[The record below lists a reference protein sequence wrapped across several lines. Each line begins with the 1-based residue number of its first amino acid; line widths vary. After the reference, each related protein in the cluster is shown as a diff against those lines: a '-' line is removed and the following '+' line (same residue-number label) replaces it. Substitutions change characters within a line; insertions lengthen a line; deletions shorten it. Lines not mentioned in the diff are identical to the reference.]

1 MFEALLAGGALC
13 ALIAVVLL
21 VVLTRRDTKVD
32 FSPLAARLEAL
43 ERANE
48 RTERGLRE
56 ELAQA
61 RVEEQALAKQLR
73 DELAARGKEANDGL
87 SLSIGRHSEAQKHQ
101 LELFGKRL
109 DELST
114 SNERRFET
122 LRASVE
128 KKLGDIQHDNTQ
140 KLEQMRVT
148 VDEKLQ
154 SVLDKRLTDSFKSVR
169 EMLENVQTGVGEMK
183 ALASGVGDLK
193 RVLANVK
200 TRGNWGE
207 VQLGALLEQ
216 MLTTEQFA
224 RNVITRPGTNEVVE
238 FAIKL
243 PGRGDDAE
251 KPVWLPIDAKFPQED
266 YLRLV
271 EASERGD
278 VEAVE
283 YAVKQLELRIR
294 GFAKDISK
302 KYIEPPYTTDFAL
315 MFLPTEGLYAEIVR
329 RTELVEVL
337 QRDHRVV
344 IAGPTTLAALLNSLQ
359 MGFRTLAIEKRS
371 SEIAKV
377 LGEVKTEFGRFG
389 EVIAKVKDKLDQASH
404 QLEDDVGVRTR
415 QIGRRLKHIEA
426 LPITGTPPLLVEP
439 EEDEPAAK

>member
-1 MFEALLAGGALC
+1 MLDLLLYAGALA
-13 ALIAVVLL
+13 ALVAVVLL
-21 VVLTRRDTKVD
+21 FVLLRRDRGVD
-32 FSPLAARLEAL
+32 LAPLTARLESL

-48 RTERGLRE
+48 RSERGLRD
-56 ELAQA
+56 ELVKGRAQ
-61 RVEEQALAKQLR
+61 EGELAKQLR
-73 DELAARGKEANDGL
+73 DEVAARGKEANTAL
-87 SLSIGRHSEAQKHQ
+87 IESVGRISEAQKHQ

-109 DELST
+109 DDLSQ
-114 SNERRFET
+114 SNERRFDT
-122 LRASVE
+122 LRVSVE
-128 KKLGDIQHDNTQ
+128 TRLGEIQKDNTL

-169 EMLENVQTGVGEMK
+169 DMLDNLQSGVGEMR
-183 ALASGVGDLK
+183 ALATGVGDLK

-216 MLTTEQFA
+216 MLAPEQFE
-224 RNVITRPGTNEVVE
+224 RNVVTRPGSAERVE

-243 PGRGDDAE
+243 PGRGEHGAS
-251 KPVWLPIDAKFPQED
+251 PVWLPIDAKFPQED
-266 YLRLV
+266 YQRLI

-278 VEAVE
+278 AEGVDL
-283 YAVKQLELRIR
+283 AVKQLDQRIR
-294 GFAKDISK
+294 GFAKDIAK
-302 KYIEPPYTTDFAL
+302 KYVEPPHTTDFAL

-329 RTELVEVL
+329 RTELVEAL
-337 QRDHRVV
+337 QREQRIV

-389 EVIAKVKDKLDQASH
+389 EVIAKVKDKLAQAAN
-404 QLEDDVGVRTR
+404 QLDGDVTTRTNVINR
-415 QIGRRLKHIEA
+415 KLRSIEA
-426 LPITGTPPLLVEP
+426 LPVGITPPLLVEP
-439 EEDEPAAK
+439 EGDETMKS

>member
-1 MFEALLAGGALC
+1 MLDAVLLVGACC
-13 ALIAVVLL
+13 AVVAVVLL
-21 VVLTRRDTKVD
+21 VLLLRRNTSVD
-32 FSPLAARLEAL
+32 LAPLSARLESL

-48 RTERGLRE
+48 RAERGLRD
-56 ELAQA
+56 ELAKG
-61 RVEEQALAKQLR
+61 RTHDGELAKQLR
-73 DELAARGKEANDGL
+73 DEVAARGKESNAAL
-87 SLSIGRHSEAQKHQ
+87 IESVGRISDAQRVQ

-109 DELST
+109 DELSQ

-122 LRASVE
+122 LRESVE
-128 KKLGDIQHDNTQ
+128 KKLGDIQNDNTL

-169 EMLENVQTGVGEMK
+169 DMLDNLQSGVGEMR
-183 ALASGVGDLK
+183 ALATGVGDLK

-216 MLTTEQFA
+216 MLAPEQFE
-224 RNVITRPGTNEVVE
+224 RNVVTRPGSTERVE

-243 PGRGDDAE
+243 PGRGERSDQ
-251 KPVWLPIDAKFPQED
+251 PVWLPIDAKFPQED
-266 YLRLV
+266 YQRLI

-278 VEAVE
+278 AEAVDF
-283 YAVKQLELRIR
+283 AVKQLDQRIR
-294 GFAKDISK
+294 GFGKEIAK
-302 KYIEPPYTTDFAL
+302 KYVEPPHTTDFAL

-329 RTELVEVL
+329 RTELVESL
-337 QRDHRVV
+337 QREQRIV

-359 MGFRTLAIEKRS
+359 MGFRTLAIEQRS

-389 EVIAKVKDKLDQASH
+389 DVIAKVKEKLDQASK
-404 QLEDDVGVRTR
+404 QLDTDLSVRTR
-415 QIGRRLKHIEA
+415 AIDKKLRVVEA
-426 LPITGTPPLLVEP
+426 LPVANTPPLLIDV
-439 EEDEPAAK
+439 DEPDSAT

>member
-21 VVLTRRDTKVD
+21 IVLLRRDTAVD
-32 FSPLAARLEAL
+32 FSPLSARLEAL

-87 SLSIGRHSEAQKHQ
+87 ILSIGRHSEAQKHQ

-122 LRASVE
+122 LRLSVE

-193 RVLANVK
+193 RVLTNVK

-216 MLTTEQFA
+216 MLTADQFA
-224 RNVITRPGTNEVVE
+224 RNVVTRPGTAEVVE

-243 PGRGDDAE
+243 PGRGDDPD

-278 VEAVE
+278 SEAVE

-302 KYIEPPYTTDFAL
+302 KYIEPPHTTDFAL

-344 IAGPTTLAALLNSLQ
+344 VAGPTTLAALLNSLQ

-389 EVIAKVKDKLDQASH
+389 DVIAKVKEKLDQASR
-404 QLEDDVGVRTR
+404 QIEDDVGVRTR
-415 QIGRRLKHIEA
+415 QIGRRLKNIEA
-426 LPITGTPPLLVEP
+426 LPITGTPPLLIEP
-439 EEDEPAAK
+439 EEDEPTAK

>member
-1 MFEALLAGGALC
+1 MLDVIVIVGALA
-13 ALIAVVLL
+13 ALAAVVLL
-21 VVLTRRDTKVD
+21 VLLLRRDPRSALVGLD
-32 FSPLAARLEAL
+32 QRLDGL

-48 RTERGLRE
+48 RAERGLRD
-56 ELAQA
+56 ELARA
-61 RVEEQALAKQLR
+61 RAEEQVLAKELR
-73 DELAARGKEANDGL
+73 DELAARGKDTNDALIAAIGKL
-87 SLSIGRHSEAQKHQ
+87 SDSQRHA

-109 DELST
+109 DDVS
-114 SNERRFET
+114 SANERRFET
-122 LRASVE
+122 LRVSVE
-128 KKLGDIQHDNTQ
+128 KKLGEIQHDNTQ

-154 SVLDKRLTDSFKSVR
+154 SVLDKRLSDSFKSVR
-169 EMLENVQTGVGEMK
+169 DMLENVQTGVGEMK

-193 RVLANVK
+193 RVLTNVK
-200 TRGNWGE
+200 TRGTWGE

-216 MLTTEQFA
+216 MLTAEQFE
-224 RNVITRPGTNEVVE
+224 RNVVTRPGTSEVVE

-243 PGRGDDAE
+243 PGRGDAGD

-266 YLRLV
+266 YQRLV

-278 VEAVE
+278 ADAVDA
-283 YAVKQLELRIR
+283 AVKQLEVRIR

-302 KYIEPPYTTDFAL
+302 KYVEPPHTTDFAL

-329 RTELVEVL
+329 RTELVDAL
-337 QRDHRVV
+337 QREHRIVV
-344 IAGPTTLAALLNSLQ
+344 AGPTTLAALLNSLQ
-359 MGFRTLAIEKRS
+359 LGFRTLAIEKRS

-389 EVIAKVKDKLDQASH
+389 EVIAKVKDKLDQASR
-404 QLEDDVGVRTR
+404 QIEDDVGRRTR
-415 QIGRRLKHIEA
+415 MIDRKLKNIEA
-426 LPITGTPPLLVEP
+426 LPIAGTPPLLVEP